1 MDFSWTAV
9 DPLVILDAK
18 GDLITATAAD
28 TPARIAVGANNTVLT
43 ADSSTSTGLKWAT
56 PASAV
61 PANSYAT
68 AELASYQ
75 STTSTSYT
83 DLSTSGPAVTVTTGT
98 KALVIVSASLVNNQ
112 NQNQLT
118 SFMSYAVSG
127 ATTVSASDDWALAVS
142 GIQAIGYQ
150 FRVSFASMQTS
161 LTAGSNTFTAKYRT
175 GSGTSEFKART
186 IIVINMA

>member
-1 MDFSWTAV
+1 LKIDYARTCTIPISSIV
-9 DPLVILDAK
+9 AK
-18 GDLITATAAD
+18 
-28 TPARIAVGANNTVLT
+28 
-43 ADSSTSTGLKWAT
+43 SSEATGLAWEA
-56 PASAV
+56 PAASI
-61 PANSYAT
+61 PANDYAT

-98 KALVIVSASLVNNQ
+98 KALVIVSASLFNNQ

-142 GIQAIGYQ
+142 GINAIGYQ

-175 GSGTSEFKART
+175 GSGTSEFKARS
-186 IIVINMA
+186 IIVINLA